1 MEVLNL
7 SSLEIRGLLLNT
19 LEYEELDIDSEGKTF
34 KMYGYQ
40 GTQSD
45 LYRLAENLAIKLKI
59 IPDEIKV
66 SGAAWGGTGIM
77 LHAGKINFPAM

>member
-1 MEVLNL
+1 MEKQWSNL

-66 SGAAWGGTGIM
+66 SGAAWGWDRNY
-77 LHAGKINFPAM
+77 AACWKN